1 MISRLE
7 DNKRELLENHTE
19 ATMDYVTL
27 AAMAMEK
34 NWKDHLQ
41 QYVTNG
47 SAENHTE
54 ATMDYVTLAAMAMEK
69 NWKDHLQ
76 QYVTNGSAEAGLKGL
91 RDAPFLQDVPGE
103 CLNGLV
109 QHGVQESKAGR

>member
-1 MISRLE
+1 
-7 DNKRELLENHTE
+7 
-19 ATMDYVTL
+19 MDSVTL

-34 NWKDHLQ
+34 SWKDYLE

-47 SAENHTE
+47 S
-54 ATMDYVTLAAMAMEK
+54 V
-69 NWKDHLQ
+69 
-76 QYVTNGSAEAGLKGL
+76 EAGLKGL

-109 QHGVQESKAGR
+109 QSVVQEQGWKVKAVDFLTQWTS